1 MKMTMSRVPPTPLPD
16 LAVVVF
22 GDGRLPELL
31 LTCLQFRLV
40 ADHAARDRASHSH
53 LLQLRGHI
61 DRIHC
66 LGCRSYLMG
75 RLVERRTA

>member
-1 MKMTMSRVPPTPLPD
+1 MLDRPATPLPD

-22 GDGRLPELL
+22 GDGGLPEML

-40 ADHAARDRASHSH
+40 ADQAAFERASASH
-53 LLQLRGHI
+53 LLQLRFHI
-61 DRIHC
+61 EREEC

>member
-1 MKMTMSRVPPTPLPD
+1 MSRGPSTPLPD

-22 GDGRLPELL
+22 GDGGLPEML

-40 ADHAARDRASHSH
+40 ADRAAYDRASRTH

-66 LGCRSYLMG
+66 VGCRSYLVG

>member
-1 MKMTMSRVPPTPLPD
+1 MRRGPTPLPD

-22 GDGRLPELL
+22 GDGRLPEML

-40 ADHAARDRASHSH
+40 ADHAAEDRASRTH

-61 DRIHC
+61 ERIQC
-66 LGCRSYLMG
+66 RGCRGYLMG
-75 RLVERRTA
+75 RLVERRPAA

>member
-1 MKMTMSRVPPTPLPD
+1 MSHGPDSLPD
-16 LAVVVF
+16 LAVVLF
-22 GDGRLPELL
+22 GDGRLPEVL

-40 ADHAARDRASHSH
+40 ADQAAVDRASRSH

-61 DRIHC
+61 DRVRC
-66 LGCRSYLMG
+66 RGCRAYLMG

>member
-1 MKMTMSRVPPTPLPD
+1 MRGPSTPLPE

-22 GDGRLPELL
+22 GDGRLPDIL

-40 ADHAARDRASHSH
+40 ADQAADERASYSH

-61 DRIHC
+61 DRIRC
-66 LGCRSYLMG
+66 TGCRSYLMG